1 MLQTVHCHLAN
12 KSNAHGGESLM
23 WEWSIF
29 YIAACR
35 WHSHLWWIEIKN
47 NPRYNTSPYTC
58 KHTYTNNI
66 RKCFEITQKSQSS
79 EICTFAFMQITYVKK
94 IWP

>member
-1 MLQTVHCHLAN
+1 MFQIVHRHLAN
-12 KSNAHGGESLM
+12 KNKAHGGDSLM

-35 WHSHLWWIEIKN
+35 WQSHLWLSTEILK

-58 KHTYTNNI
+58 KHTYTH
-66 RKCFEITQKSQSS
+66 
-79 EICTFAFMQITYVKK
+79 
-94 IWP
+94 